1 MTDSSSH
8 MAKVKNLKKR
18 IRRLEARLQKGAKK
32 LAKLK
37 RKLETAATA
46 TAAKT
51 KAATAVS
58 AEKARKASN
67 ASAPTQKKSRSAGDV
82 KQATAAKDLRLARQK
97 KRKLNLT
104 PERRAQLAAAMK
116 ARWAAKRAAVA
127 ANARNSSSSAG
138 FSPGDASAPQ

>member
-1 MTDSSSH
+1 

-37 RKLETAATA
+37 GKLEAASTAV
-46 TAAKT
+46 KT
-51 KAATAVS
+51 KPRSTAS
-58 AEKARKASN
+58 AEKARKSSN
-67 ASAPTQKKSRSAGDV
+67 ATVPIQKKKRRSAGDV
-82 KQATAAKDLRLARQK
+82 KPGSTVKEPRVAGKK

-116 ARWAAKRAAVA
+116 ARWAAKRAAAA
-127 ANARNSSSSAG
+127 ANTQHGSSSPG
-138 FSPGDASAPQ
+138 FSSGDASEPQ

>member
-1 MTDSSSH
+1 

-37 RKLETAATA
+37 RKLEAASTA
-46 TAAKT
+46 TAGKT
-51 KAATAVS
+51 KATSTAS
-58 AEKARKASN
+58 AEKARKSSN
-67 ASAPTQKKSRSAGDV
+67 ATVPMQKKRRSGGDV
-82 KQATAAKDLRLARQK
+82 KPGSTVKEPRGAGKK

-116 ARWAAKRAAVA
+116 ARWAAKRAAAA
-127 ANARNSSSSAG
+127 ANTQHGSSSPG
-138 FSPGDASAPQ
+138 FSSGDASEPQ

>member
-1 MTDSSSH
+1 

-37 RKLETAATA
+37 GKLEAASTA
-46 TAAKT
+46 TAGKT
-51 KAATAVS
+51 KATSTAS
-58 AEKARKASN
+58 AEKARKSSN
-67 ASAPTQKKSRSAGDV
+67 ATVPMQKKRRSGGDV
-82 KQATAAKDLRLARQK
+82 KPGSTVKEPRVAGKK

-116 ARWAAKRAAVA
+116 ARWAAKRAAAA
-127 ANARNSSSSAG
+127 ANTQHGSSSPG
-138 FSPGDASAPQ
+138 FSSGDASEPQ

>member
-1 MTDSSSH
+1 

-37 RKLETAATA
+37 AKLEAASTA
-46 TAAKT
+46 TAGKT
-51 KAATAVS
+51 KATSTAS
-58 AEKARKASN
+58 AEKARKSSN
-67 ASAPTQKKSRSAGDV
+67 ATVPMQKKWRSAGDV
-82 KQATAAKDLRLARQK
+82 KPGSTVKEPRVAGKK

-116 ARWAAKRAAVA
+116 ARWAAKRAAAA
-127 ANARNSSSSAG
+127 ANTQHGSSSPG
-138 FSPGDASAPQ
+138 FSSGDASEPQ